1 MDEREVRAPPC
12 ATSRPRPP
20 PPRRP
25 RNGGVG
31 VGGGTKPPGEG
42 RGGRGGRRTTCV
54 TPDLSLRSPDL
65 SLRRARPLWLWPW
78 PWLWAGPRTPEVV
91 GGGGPGRTEEGR
103 ATSHRR
109 LGFSPLVPSSRF
121 SGSRGMGRG
130 GTKAGALAR
139 GGGRARAAGLTRPSQ
154 VQAQIGQM
162 VEFIRK
168 EAQEKAS
175 EIKAAAEEE
184 YAIEKQVRAS
194 GAGSG
199 FRAGQGGKMLTL
211 RALAHDRGRDQPHQE
226 RVREQGF
233 ADGDQEEDRGGC
245 PPPAPPTTPCASA
258 DGPSSS
264 PQYATQ
270 LNSEKLR
277 VLQARED
284 ALCAVVDDAHMKLA
298 AMSKPGPA
306 YEKLLTDLI
315 VQSFQTLGGDSPA
328 IVKCRAVDLPVVQ
341 KVAPAAV
348 AKFAA
353 SSGTKV
359 EVSCVAD
366 LPPPPTA
373 DLDVAYCSGG
383 VIVTN
388 STGKIK
394 SNNTLD
400 ARLAITR
407 QAILPKLREELF
419 GLVAKDR

>member
-1 MDEREVRAPPC
+1 
-12 ATSRPRPP
+12 
-20 PPRRP
+20 
-25 RNGGVG
+25 
-31 VGGGTKPPGEG
+31 
-42 RGGRGGRRTTCV
+42 
-54 TPDLSLRSPDL
+54 
-65 SLRRARPLWLWPW
+65 
-78 PWLWAGPRTPEVV
+78 
-91 GGGGPGRTEEGR
+91 
-103 ATSHRR
+103 
-109 LGFSPLVPSSRF
+109 
-121 SGSRGMGRG
+121 MGRG

-245 PPPAPPTTPCASA
+245 PPRPAPPTTPCASA